1 MLKKVGKTVVAV
13 ATVGI
18 VTMQSALADT
28 ATAITAIQTA
38 VTADIGAVDTY
49 VYAILVLSLSLW
61 IGLKLIKRGA
71 NRAT

>member
-1 MLKKVGKTVVAV
+1 MKTKLLA
-13 ATVGI
+13 AFAAMMAFGQT
-18 VTMQSALADT
+18 ALADT
-28 ATAITAIQTA
+28 ATAITAIQAA